1 MAETT
6 VPPRPSPQ
14 PGSGPQ
20 PNVSPQQAQQRAA
33 QQRAA
38 SGTGPQQEPRPAA
51 TWDPETGTYLEP
63 EQPEDILEAR
73 KRVAEWDWSKEP
85 RDWSSVPTYFTP
97 EAPPPEP
104 RVGGY
109 TSKSG
114 ETIAFAGT
122 TDETRALAALKVLK
136 NMGYTADPADLPIPP
151 PAGATSTSLQ
161 AGMTTNRATGVRSGP

>member
-6 VPPRPSPQ
+6 VPPRPGQ
-14 PGSGPQ
+14 PGSPAPAQPRQGPQ
-20 PNVSPQQAQQRAA
+20 TSSSPLINRGPLEPQRAA
-33 QQRAA
+33 
-38 SGTGPQQEPRPAA
+38 GY
-51 TWDPETGTYLEP
+51 DPETGTYLEP

-114 ETIAFAGT
+114 ETITFAGT

-136 NMGYTADPADLPIPP
+136 NMGYTEDPADLPIPP
-151 PAGATSTSLQ
+151 PAGTSATSLQ

>member
-6 VPPRPSPQ
+6 VPPRAGPQ
-14 PGSGPQ
+14 PNRSPVSGSGPQ
-20 PNVSPQQAQQRAA
+20 QEQQRAA
-33 QQRAA
+33 F
-38 SGTGPQQEPRPAA
+38 
-51 TWDPETGTYLEP
+51 DPETGAYMEP

-73 KRVAEWDWSKEP
+73 RRVAEWDWEKEP

-97 EAPPPEP
+97 EAPPPKP
-104 RVGGY
+104 RMGGY

-151 PAGATSTSLQ
+151 PAGTTATSLQ